1 MKRRPGVIDLV
12 AVRES
17 LARLDALAAAHPELT
32 TTENRERLAEA
43 LEGMNAE
50 TEATEAA
57 DIDEDGEEG
66 RSTTTR

>member
-1 MKRRPGVIDLV
+1 MKVIDLV

-17 LARLDALAAAHPELT
+17 LARLDALAKAHPELT
-32 TTENRERLAEA
+32 MTENRERLAEA

-50 TEATEAA
+50 TEAAEAA

-66 RSTTTR
+66 RSTPTR